1 MKKPI
6 LTIVVPCYN
15 EEEVL
20 PETMK
25 RLSDVLDGLKLERLI
40 AGASKLLF
48 VDDGSKDRTWEI
60 IAEENRRL
68 PHVTGLKLSRN
79 VGHQKALCAGLDKA
93 AAYSDCV
100 ISIDADL
107 QDDVRV
113 IREFVLRYLEGYD
126 VVYGVRASR
135 QTDTWFKRNSATAF
149 YGLMNKLGIPLVPHH
164 ADFRLLSKRAVCEL
178 CRYRESNLFL
188 RGIVPLVGF
197 ASTAVY
203 YDRKERAAGT
213 SKYPIRKMLSF
224 AFDGIASFSIAPIR
238 WVTLT
243 GMAILMV
250 SIAAGLYAFVQKL
263 IGNTH
268 AGWTSLM
275 MSIWFLGGLQLM
287 GIGLIGEYIGKI
299 YVEVKRRP
307 KYIIETDLYT
317 AMFERQKPRS
327 SRMLQGSLR

>member
-1 MKKPI
+1 MRKPL

-20 PETMK
+20 PETIK
-25 RLSDVLDGLKLERLI
+25 RLTDVLEGLILERLI

-48 VDDGSKDRTWEI
+48 VDDGSKDRTWAI
-60 IAEENRRL
+60 IAEASSRQPR
-68 PHVTGLKLSRN
+68 VSGLKLSCN

-93 AAYSDCV
+93 AAHSDCV

-107 QDDVRV
+107 QDDIRV

-135 QTDTWFKRNSATAF
+135 KTDTWFKRNSAAAF
-149 YGLMNKLGIPLVPHH
+149 YSLMNKLGIPLVPHH
-164 ADFRLLSKRAVCEL
+164 ADFRLLSKRAVSEL
-178 CRYRESNLFL
+178 CRYREANLFL

-197 ASTAVY
+197 ASTMVY
-203 YDRKERAAGT
+203 YDRKERTAGS
-213 SKYPIRKMLSF
+213 SKYPLRKMLAF

-238 WVTLT
+238 WVTLA
-243 GMAILMV
+243 GLAILMV
-250 SIAAGLYAFVQKL
+250 SLAAGLYALVQKL
-263 IGNTH
+263 IGNTQT
-268 AGWTSLM
+268 GWTSLM

-299 YVEVKRRP
+299 YIEVKRRP
-307 KYIIETDLYT
+307 KYIVETDLYT
-317 AMFERQKPRS
+317 ALFERQKSRS
-327 SRMLQGSLR
+327 SRMVP